1 MTTRRRGIL
10 SDLLQDEQFLFGAG
24 LLSAGSM
31 GQNLGQAALPQL
43 IRSANTANYFQR
55 QQAQKDVAD
64 QISNM
69 DMTGLSD
76 IEKAILKLD
85 PIKGYET
92 ISKNRRS
99 LQNKTRTLSD
109 EEVINAGFRKGS
121 IVQED
126 KDGNL
131 IVRQAPSEGGVEKS
145 ATRKTVISS
154 INKIL
159 KEVDQVGTGFIEGN
173 LKSLSTPF
181 SKKQARFRADTKGLE
196 LNVIKALRGA
206 QVSAAEEDNVR
217 KILPSVTDSE
227 TMFKAKANALKD
239 YLQELDSRIDGDD
252 VKGESKVLKDYFKN
266 INNDE
271 NSLKNK
277 SLEELEEMLKEYN

>member
-1 MTTRRRGIL
+1 MAINFNLKG
-10 SDLLQDEQFLFGAG
+10 LLQDEEFLLGAG
-24 LLSAGSM
+24 LLSAGSQ
-31 GQNLGQAALPQL
+31 GQSIGQAALPQL
-43 IRSANTANYFQR
+43 IKAAN
-55 QQAQKDVAD
+55 
-64 QISNM
+64 ISNAFQEKQRKTDFRDAVSKM
-69 DMTGLSD
+69 DQTGFSD
-76 IEKAILKLD
+76 IEKALIKFD
-85 PIKGYET
+85 PIKGYEM
-92 ISKNRRS
+92 ISKNRRAAN
-99 LQNKTRTLSD
+99 NKTRTLSE
-109 EEVINAGFRKGS
+109 EEVVKGGFRKGS

-159 KEVDQVGTGFIEGN
+159 GDVDKVGTGFIEGN
-173 LKSLSTPF
+173 LKSLTTPF

-239 YLQELDSRIDGDD
+239 YLQELDSRIDGDV
-252 VKGESKVLKDYFKN
+252 VKGESKVLNNYLKN
-266 INNDE
+266 TNNEE
-271 NSLKNK
+271 NSLKDK

>member
-1 MTTRRRGIL
+1 MARKGIL

-252 VKGESKVLKDYFKN
+252 VKGESKVLNDYFKN

>member
-1 MTTRRRGIL
+1 MAINFNLKG
-10 SDLLQDEQFLFGAG
+10 LLQDEEFLLGAG
-24 LLSAGSM
+24 LLSAGSQ
-31 GQNLGQAALPQL
+31 GQSIGQAALPQL
-43 IRSANTANYFQR
+43 IKAAN
-55 QQAQKDVAD
+55 
-64 QISNM
+64 ISNAFQERQRKTDFRDAVAEM
-69 DMTGLSD
+69 DQTGFSD
-76 IEKAILKLD
+76 IEKALIKFD
-85 PIKGYET
+85 PIKGYEM
-92 ISKNRRS
+92 ISKNRRAAN
-99 LQNKTRTLSD
+99 NKTRTLSE
-109 EEVINAGFRKGS
+109 EEVVKGGFRKGS

-159 KEVDQVGTGFIEGN
+159 GDVDKVGTGFIEGN
-173 LKSLSTPF
+173 LKSLTTPF

-239 YLQELDSRIDGDD
+239 YLQELDSRIDGDV
-252 VKGESKVLKDYFKN
+252 VKGESKVLNNYLKN
-266 INNDE
+266 TNNEE
-271 NSLKNK
+271 NSLKDK

>member
-1 MTTRRRGIL
+1 MAFNLKG
-10 SDLLQDEQFLFGAG
+10 LLQDEEFLLGAG
-24 LLSAGSM
+24 LLSAGSQ
-31 GQNLGQAALPQL
+31 GQNLGQAALPQMLRAANISNAFQERQRRTDFRDAVAEMDQTGLTDMEKAL
-43 IRSANTANYFQR
+43 IRF
-55 QQAQKDVAD
+55 
-64 QISNM
+64 
-69 DMTGLSD
+69 
-76 IEKAILKLD
+76 D
-85 PIKGYET
+85 PIKGYEM
-92 ISKNRRS
+92 ISKNKRATN
-99 LQNKTRTLSD
+99 NKTRTLSE
-109 EEVINAGFRKGS
+109 EEVIKGGFRKGS

-159 KEVDQVGTGFIEGN
+159 GEVDNVGTGFVEGN
-173 LKSLSTPF
+173 LKSLTTPF

-239 YLQELDSRIDGDD
+239 YLQELDSRIDGDV
-252 VKGESKVLKDYFKN
+252 VKGESEIL
-266 INNDE
+266 NNYLNNTNNEE
-271 NSLKNK
+271 NSLKDK